1 MRIREMI
8 ILVEEAEGQRLDE
21 LFSKPTPEEVEEM
34 NERSRR
40 MVDML
45 NRRFGTPAEVGSS
58 ILSSLPWWAQ
68 LLWKT
73 ATFSVGNFKAILI
86 VAGVAIAAAMAYKGY
101 NVVKRLLTPKQIQA
115 LAGMDR
121 AEIEALTA
129 RLLQK
134 GGMDGSEATKSAQ
147 TIVDGLAKKVKP
159 EELATAAVIAAA
171 AITEQLKETPIAES
185 IDTTLEET
193 YDGDGFFEKYGW
205 LEWPDGESL
214 TEAEYQGRNV
224 TLNKP
229 MRGDVKKFKV
239 YVKNEKGNVVKVNFG
254 DKDMKIRKS
263 NPEARKS
270 FRARHNC
277 DDPGPKWKARYWSC
291 KKW

>member
-1 MRIREMI
+1 MRMREMI
-8 ILVEEAEGQRLDE
+8 VLVEAADKQRLQE
-21 LFSKPTPEEVEEM
+21 LFSKPTPEEVEEL
-34 NERSRR
+34 NRRSRE

-45 NRRFGTPAEVGSS
+45 NRRFGTPAEVNQS
-58 ILSSLPWWAQ
+58 IIASLPTWAG
-68 LLWKT
+68 LIWKG
-73 ATFSVGNFKAILI
+73 ATFAVGNFKAILI
-86 VAGVAIAAAMAYKGY
+86 VAGVAIAAAMAFKGY
-101 NVVKRLLTPKQIQA
+101 QVVRHMLTPKQIQT

-134 GGMDGSEATKSAQ
+134 GAMDGSEATKAAQ

-159 EELATAAVIAAA
+159 EELATASVIAAA
-171 AITEQLKETPIAES
+171 AISEQLKSAPIEES
-185 IDTTLEET
+185 VDASLEET
-193 YDGDGFFEKYGW
+193 YDGDAFFEKYGW
-205 LEWPDGESL
+205 LEWPEGENL
-214 TEAEYQGRNV
+214 AEAEYQGREV

-239 YVKNEKGNVVKVNFG
+239 YVKNDKDNVVKVNFG

-291 KKW
+291 RKW